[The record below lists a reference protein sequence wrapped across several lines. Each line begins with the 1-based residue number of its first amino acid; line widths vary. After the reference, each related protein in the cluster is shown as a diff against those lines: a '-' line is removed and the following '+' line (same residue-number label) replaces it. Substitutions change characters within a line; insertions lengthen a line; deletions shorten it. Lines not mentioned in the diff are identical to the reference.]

1 MKKQLLA
8 GIDVGTTGTKTIL
21 FDTEGSILASAYQEY
36 SCIYPKTG
44 WVEQDPEMLF
54 AAVCSTC
61 RAALEQITDPDM
73 QVVSVSLSAQRSCVL
88 FLDEANQPLKMISWL
103 DNRAIAEAEEIADQF
118 GREKFY
124 EITGLPLCATWILP
138 KILHTRKN
146 FPELGHKTRRLC
158 QLHDYILYRLGA
170 GDFFGNVAEGGFW
183 GLWDNRSLNFS
194 RELMDCFQ
202 IPEALLPRMRRTG
215 EPVGTISAEAAEKS
229 GLGPDVL
236 LCVGAGDQNSAA
248 LGAGVVSPGSV
259 SISLGTGGLATVVL
273 DGCYR
278 DPNGQAMV
286 TSHACQG
293 LWTFEGLQN
302 AAAGVF
308 RWFRDEIAALEK
320 SQAAASGTSAYDR
333 LNEMIAQTPVGARGL
348 LLLPQF
354 AGSAAPRWNASAR
367 GAFLGLTL
375 SHTRADMARA
385 CIEGI
390 TLEQKDILHSL
401 KAAGKDFS
409 FVRIVGGATNSEI
422 WNQIQADVYGLACE
436 TLEVS
441 DAAAVGAAISAGV
454 GCGIFRDIRE
464 GAGKMVH
471 VRKRYEPNPENVKGT
486 SE

>member
-1 MKKQLLA
+1 MPKSMFSNAAKPCPHGGELGETAVNLA
-8 GIDVGTTGTKTIL
+8 QITMFYYMPNI
-21 FDTEGSILASAYQEY
+21 
-36 SCIYPKTG
+36 P
-44 WVEQDPEMLF
+44 VENKFALRLF
-54 AAVCSTC
+54 AQ
-61 RAALEQITDPDM
+61 LIEQM
-73 QVVSVSLSAQRSCVL
+73 C
-88 FLDEANQPLKMISWL
+88 N
-103 DNRAIAEAEEIADQF
+103 
-118 GREKFY
+118 
-124 EITGLPLCATWILP
+124 
-138 KILHTRKN
+138 
-146 FPELGHKTRRLC
+146 
-158 QLHDYILYRLGA
+158 DYILYRLGA

-194 RELMDCFQ
+194 RELMDCFR

-278 DPNGQAMV
+278 APNGQAMV

-320 SQAAASGTSAYDR
+320 TQAAASGTSAYDR

-354 AGSAAPRWNASAR
+354 AGSAAPPVERIRPRRIS
-367 GAFLGLTL
+367 GTYAFPYPGRYGPGL
-375 SHTRADMARA
+375 
-385 CIEGI
+385 
-390 TLEQKDILHSL
+390 
-401 KAAGKDFS
+401 
-409 FVRIVGGATNSEI
+409 
-422 WNQIQADVYGLACE
+422 Y
-436 TLEVS
+436 
-441 DAAAVGAAISAGV
+441 
-454 GCGIFRDIRE
+454 
-464 GAGKMVH
+464 
-471 VRKRYEPNPENVKGT
+471 
-486 SE
+486 